1 MLNLL
6 ILMGV
11 VIFFCFE
18 VGFCFWLFLIED
30 LVENMCLGFGVFDFL
45 QLYFY
50 LLLCYSYYYLYFVKN
65 YYLLMVKK
73 MDFFD

>member
-6 ILMGV
+6 ILMDV

-18 VGFCFWLFLIED
+18 VGFYFWLFLIED

-50 LLLCYSYYYLYFVKN
+50 LLFCYSYYYLYFVKN